1 MDMRFRYS
9 IQGKAAQAAS
19 LQILQFMLE
28 NEYIDSDIVEEI
40 KESGDIEHINDI
52 AHYHLSVSCAMAIAL
67 DKKQAALQI
76 EKLRTL
82 LDLPVNEVA

>member
-1 MDMRFRYS
+1 MDKR
-9 IQGKAAQAAS
+9 KAAQAAS

-40 KESGDIEHINDI
+40 KESGDIDHINDI
-52 AHYHLSVSCAMAIAL
+52 AYYQLSVSCAMAIAL
-67 DKKQAALQI
+67 DKEQAATQVA
-76 EKLRTL
+76 KLRTL

>member
-1 MDMRFRYS
+1 MDTKFT
-9 IQGKAAQAAS
+9 IKQKAAQAVS
-19 LQILQFMLE
+19 LQILEFMLE

-67 DKKQAALQI
+67 DKKQAALQV